1 MDVLNELSKDP
12 VIVVRIALAISI
24 ARASKS
30 RVEMREKYEK
40 IISELKTDDEVAEY
54 LEEESP

>member
-1 MDVLNELSKDP
+1 
-12 VIVVRIALAISI
+12 VRIALAISI

-54 LEEESP
+54 F